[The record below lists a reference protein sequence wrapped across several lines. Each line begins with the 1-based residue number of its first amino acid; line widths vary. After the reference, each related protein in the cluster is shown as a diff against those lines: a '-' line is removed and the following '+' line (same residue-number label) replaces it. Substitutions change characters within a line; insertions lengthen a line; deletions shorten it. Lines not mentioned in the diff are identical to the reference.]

1 MVPKPPFK
9 VLIIGGSV
17 SGLTLAN
24 ALDRANIDFLVLE
37 KRPDIVF
44 GAGAAL
50 GLLPNGLRILDQ
62 LNVTSELMTLGTP
75 IHTMINR
82 WKDGETFSTSHFT
95 QRVEKRSSAIRTVD
109 QFKRSP

>member
-1 MVPKPPFK
+1 MTPRQPFK

-24 ALDRANIDFLVLE
+24 ALDRANIEFLVLE
-37 KRPDIVF
+37 KRPDVVY

-62 LNVTSELMTLGTP
+62 LNVSSELMTAGTP

-82 WKDGETFSTSHFT
+82 WKDGQPFSKSHFT
-95 QRVEKRSSAIRTVD
+95 QRIAKR
-109 QFKRSP
+109 

>member
-1 MVPKPPFK
+1 MYSKPPFR

-24 ALDRANIDFLVLE
+24 ALDKAKIDFLVLE
-37 KRPDIVF
+37 KRPEIVF

-62 LNVTSELMTLGTP
+62 LNVYSELLIAGTP
-75 IHTMINR
+75 IHTTINR
-82 WKDGETFSTSHFT
+82 WKNGQAFSKSHFT
-95 QRVEKRSSAIRTVD
+95 ERIEKR
-109 QFKRSP
+109 

>member
-1 MVPKPPFK
+1 MYSKPPFR

-24 ALDRANIDFLVLE
+24 ALDRANIDFMVLE
-37 KRPDIVF
+37 KRPDVVF

-62 LNVTSELMTLGTP
+62 LDIFSELMMAGTP

-82 WKDGETFSTSHFT
+82 WKDGQAFSKSHFT
-95 QRVEKRSSAIRTVD
+95 QRIQKR
-109 QFKRSP
+109 

>member
-1 MVPKPPFK
+1 MCSEPPFK

-24 ALDRANIDFLVLE
+24 ALERANIEFMVIE
-37 KRPDIVF
+37 KRSDVVV

-50 GLLPNGLRILDQ
+50 GLLPNGLRIMDQ
-62 LNVTSELMTLGTP
+62 LNVSSELMMAGTP

-82 WKDGETFSTSHFT
+82 WKDGQPFSKSHFT
-95 QRVEKRSSAIRTVD
+95 QRIEKR
-109 QFKRSP
+109 